1 MRADGHAALQA
12 SSRDQ
17 RFWVLYFL
25 IYKCSLIKKK
35 SRESLSWQTK
45 AKLIVA
51 VAKSVRE
58 KQKELYWL
66 CFQARVSEF
75 VSFCFEYM
83 VRLHCFMVLRET
95 FLKVIW
101 LLPLCVSWLLI
112 WLFLLL
118 LCSSGTP
125 WCKSREGKSS
135 ATLSVWRILREYLRC
150 AQIMIVNK
158 LI

>member
-35 SRESLSWQTK
+35 KQRKFIMTNKSQINSCSCKICKGKTERTILVVFPSSSFWIRFLLFWVHGPIALFYGFEGNVFESYLAATP
-45 AKLIVA
+45 LRFLA
-51 VAKSVRE
+51 VNMA
-58 KQKELYWL
+58 
-66 CFQARVSEF
+66 
-75 VSFCFEYM
+75 
-83 VRLHCFMVLRET
+83 
-95 FLKVIW
+95 
-101 LLPLCVSWLLI
+101 
-112 WLFLLL
+112 FLLL